1 MLSAGARRCC
11 SDYGSDL
18 VSAVLSSR
26 RRRGGTAQR
35 QPHSRTMLTGRKSMR
50 TPGRTGRVERRQ
62 RPKPN
67 SSARPG
73 PDEPSAPQLEESAAQ
88 RKPHSGEGCTQRRA
102 QTAGRGHWEEGAQ
115 TAGQAGQLRTGL
127 SEVSEPSAPQRE
139 ESRERGLPHFHIKAG
154 HGPRPG
160 LDPGESTRCSQ
171 SFPWF
176 TITQRS
182 EVHLSVPALR
192 LVPSLSVAVQCLA
205 VSLQAFT

>member
-1 MLSAGARRCC
+1 
-11 SDYGSDL
+11 
-18 VSAVLSSR
+18 
-26 RRRGGTAQR
+26 
-35 QPHSRTMLTGRKSMR
+35 MLTRSGAQTAGRADR
-50 TPGRTGRVERRQ
+50 EERRQ
-62 RPKPN
+62 RSKPD

-88 RKPHSGEGCTQRRA
+88 RKPHSGEGCTERR
-102 QTAGRGHWEEGAQ
+102 AQ

-192 LVPSLSVAVQCLA
+192 LLPSLSVAVQCLA
-205 VSLQAFT
+205 VSLQGFTLVNI